1 MLIERSINAN
11 LIVYVDVIVNQAEY
25 QYEVWKFKGTEAE
38 RLENLSMHRFF
49 HVSLAYQDREQ
60 LMDKPILA
68 WKVKQ
73 NTDTKDTK
81 FTINRKHEPEHIFAF
96 SFFFFFMILV
106 MHSKRG
112 KDEHKYFILP
122 SPQYFNSA
130 PSDLYRWS
138 TMFETSSDNFNNLL
152 HELHSRKSTSVCY
165 KKTMLNI
172 DWHDILF
179 LLYFD
184 EFFHDN

>member
-1 MLIERSINAN
+1 MISLEIIAN
-11 LIVYVDVIVNQAEY
+11 NIWHHIPVLHPRKWSSHFIKWFFKLSVYICEKPA
-25 QYEVWKFKGTEAE
+25 
-38 RLENLSMHRFF
+38 
-49 HVSLAYQDREQ
+49 SLAYQDREQ

-68 WKVKQ
+68 WKIKQ
-73 NTDTKDTK
+73 NTGTKDTK
-81 FTINRKHEPEHIFAF
+81 FTINRKPEPEHIFAF
-96 SFFFFFMILV
+96 SFFFMILV
-106 MHSKRG
+106 MHRKRG

-122 SPQYFNSA
+122 SPQSFNSA

-138 TMFETSSDNFNNLL
+138 TMFATSSDNFNNLL

-165 KKTMLNI
+165 RKTMLNI

-184 EFFHDN
+184 EFFQDN

>member
-1 MLIERSINAN
+1 MAPHPRTPPQKMIFTLHKMIFLSSLYTYVKN
-11 LIVYVDVIVNQAEY
+11 LHL
-25 QYEVWKFKGTEAE
+25 WHTRTENSE
-38 RLENLSMHRFF
+38 
-49 HVSLAYQDREQ
+49 
-60 LMDKPILA
+60 
-68 WKVKQ
+68 W
-73 NTDTKDTK
+73 
-81 FTINRKHEPEHIFAF
+81 INRYSHEKLSKIQTQKTQSSQSTESLSLNTFLRLV
-96 SFFFFFMILV
+96 FFFMILV
-106 MHSKRG
+106 MHRKRG

-122 SPQYFNSA
+122 SPQSFNSA

-165 KKTMLNI
+165 I